1 MQAQLSVAW
10 YMVVKCLYLQNPFSF
25 MAKIKDFF
33 SKQVWFLLFCYV
45 YSKSMLSSLKPLW
58 INVVIKLKRHIY
70 HNPKMS
76 EHFDCFIFVRNVK
89 YWFRQLQLGPM
100 HELKLRWTG
109 SKCFVPIQ
117 NMIKQRKDTGCLPHT
132 KKHKQ

>member
-25 MAKIKDFF
+25 MGKIKDFLANKF
-33 SKQVWFLLFCYV
+33 DFYCFVMSI
-45 YSKSMLSSLKPLW
+45 SKSMLSSLKPLW

-89 YWFRQLQLGPM
+89 YWFRQLHSAWPYA
-100 HELKLRWTG
+100 WT
-109 SKCFVPIQ
+109 KADEQVV
-117 NMIKQRKDTGCLPHT
+117 NALCLSRT
-132 KKHKQ
+132 W